1 MEQALGT
8 PRPVDVLIDSSV
20 LIAAERELLDLD
32 PLLQSHSADEVGM
45 AAITASELLHGVHRL
60 TSAVR
65 RARTQMLVEQV
76 LARLTVVTFDL
87 DVARVHAMLSAE
99 LRSKGTAIGA
109 HDLLIAATAVHLGA
123 AVATRD
129 LRSFPKIRGLDVLR
143 W

>member
-1 MEQALGT
+1 M
-8 PRPVDVLIDSSV
+8 DILIDSSI
-20 LIAAERELLDLD
+20 LIAAERGQLDLD
-32 PLLQSHSADEVGM
+32 ERLGEHDDDDVGI

-60 TSAVR
+60 TSAVH
-65 RARTQMLVEQV
+65 RARAHALVEQ
-76 LARLTVVTFDL
+76 LISRLPVVAFDL

-109 HDLLIAATAVHLGA
+109 HDLLIAATAVHIGA

-129 LRSFPKIRGLDVLR
+129 LRSFPKISGLDVLH